1 MASQIPPMILKAIG
15 TVSNKVKQAPGADY
29 NWQEVVSQITVDS
42 SLTEALDGLEEF
54 SHITVLYWMH
64 QVKATTKMP
73 TKIHPMGKPELP
85 LTGLFATRSPYRPNP
100 IGQTTVRLLKR
111 QGNILTVAGLDA
123 INGTPVIDIKPYL
136 PGYDSSINATVPSW
150 IPNR

>member
-1 MASQIPPMILKAIG
+1 MILKAIG
-15 TVSNKVKQAPGADY
+15 TVSNDVTQAPGADY
-29 NWQEVVSQITVDS
+29 NWQEVVSRIAVDS

-54 SHITVLYWMH
+54 SHITILYWMH
-64 QVKATTKMP
+64 QVKATAELP
-73 TKIHPMGKPELP
+73 TRIHPMGKPELP

-136 PGYDSSINATVPSW
+136 PGYDSSINAAVPSW